1 MANFVVFSYNVGRK
15 GNGGYIM
22 EKQQMTGKVRRESGD
37 RESDMVPQILRVILS
52 GR

>member
-1 MANFVVFSYNVGRK
+1 MAKFVVFAYNVGRK

-22 EKQQMTGKVRRESGD
+22 EKQQMTGKVKRD
-37 RESDMVPQILRVILS
+37 KESDMVLQILHATLS